1 MDFFAKLILGHL
13 VGDYVFQNTWMAM
26 NKSGSSFKC
35 FIHCLIY
42 TASVCLI
49 MFDFRISWIVLV
61 FLSHYFIDRYSL
73 ADKWLYFF
81 KSRSLKDFLANGEKN
96 IPEGDNKWKWNYYG
110 LRAGFT
116 SFVYIATDNT
126 FHLLLM
132 YYGYLLL
139 RSL

>member
-1 MDFFAKLILGHL
+1 MDFFARLILGHL
-13 VGDYVFQNTWMAM
+13 VGDYVFQNSWMAM

-42 TASVCLI
+42 TASVCLCT
-49 MFDFRISWIVLV
+49 FDFRISWIVLV

-81 KSRSLKDFLANGEKN
+81 KSRSLKDFLANGKKN
-96 IPEGDNKWKWNYYG
+96 IPTGVDEFNYWA
-110 LRAGFT
+110 LRSGFT
-116 SFVYIATDNT
+116 TFVYIATDNT
-126 FHLLLM
+126 FHLILM

-139 RSL
+139 GKL